1 MVFSGFPELDQK
13 QRFIVVEGPIGVGKT
28 SLVQRLATHLRA
40 ELLLE
45 KAEENPFLQSFYEN
59 QRQSAFPAQLFFLFQ
74 RSRQWSELQQA
85 DMFRQSLVADFMLE
99 KDRLF
104 AQVNLQLE
112 EMRLYDQVYE
122 NLSME
127 APSPDLVIYLQ
138 APVEVLL
145 RRIMKRARP
154 EEMGIEQRYLQRLC
168 DAYTEF
174 FYYYDSAPLLIINA
188 AEINPVENDED
199 FQLLLEHICVEDAA
213 GRRYLNPAPLL
224 F

>member
-1 MVFSGFPELDQK
+1 MAFGGFPEIDHK

-28 SLVQRLATHLRA
+28 SLVRRLATHLQA
-40 ELLLE
+40 ETLLE
-45 KAEENPFLQSFYEN
+45 EAEDNPFLQSFYEN

-112 EMRLYDQVYE
+112 EMKLYDQIYE

-127 APSPDLVIYLQ
+127 APAPDLVIYLQ
-138 APVEVLL
+138 APVEVLMQ
-145 RRIMKRARP
+145 RIMKRARP
-154 EEMGIEQRYLQRLC
+154 EEIGIEHRYLEQLC
-168 DAYTEF
+168 AAYTEF
-174 FYYYDSAPLLIINA
+174 FYYYDSSPLLIINA
-188 AEINPVENDED
+188 AEINPVESDAD
-199 FQLLLEHICVEDAA
+199 FQLLLEHICMEDT

-224 F
+224 FK